1 MTGWLLTTLFGFV
14 MNFLAGYGL
23 KGFFFTNMLPQPRAI
38 YTALLSYLICMGAAA
53 FGGYIVLGTFSALF
67 AFSFVAFL
75 YAVPA
80 FIHYMVLYYQFNLDW
95 TVTDE
100 EEQAIFDEQQALAT
114 RKIATITTSGSDISP
129 TE

>member
-1 MTGWLLTTLFGFV
+1 MTGWVLTILFGFV

-23 KGFFFTNMLPQPRAI
+23 KGFFFTNMLPQARAI
-38 YTALLSYLICMGAAA
+38 YTALLSYFICMGAAA
-53 FGGYIVLGTFSALF
+53 FGGYIVLGTLSALL

-75 YAVPA
+75 YAIPA
-80 FIHYMVLYYQFNLDW
+80 FLHYMLLYYQFNLDW

-100 EEQAIFDEQQALAT
+100 EEQAALDEQEAIAT
-114 RKIATITTSGSDISP
+114 RKIATIKPHGLDTSP